1 MKEFEQKMNEIN
13 EKINAIDMKLEELD
27 ERKRQREESV
37 NIGMISVLDGMVHIE
52 LLMDKDLF
60 EEEDMEELKEVAN
73 KLQNILLKIQD
84 KMEGK

>member
-1 MKEFEQKMNEIN
+1 MKEFELKMNELNVKIN
-13 EKINAIDMKLEELD
+13 EIDMKLEELD

-52 LLMDKDLF
+52 LLIDKDLF
-60 EEEDMEELKEVAN
+60 EEEDTKELKEVAN

-84 KMEGK
+84 KMEDK

>member
-60 EEEDMEELKEVAN
+60 EEEDMEELKDVAN

>member
-60 EEEDMEELKEVAN
+60 EEENMEELKEVAN

>member
-1 MKEFEQKMNEIN
+1 MKEFEQKMNELN

-27 ERKRQREESV
+27 ERKRKREESV

-60 EEEDMEELKEVAN
+60 EEEDMKELKDVAN
-73 KLQNILLKIQD
+73 KLQNMLLKIQD
-84 KMEGK
+84 KMEDK

>member
-1 MKEFEQKMNEIN
+1 MKEFEQKMNELN

>member
-60 EEEDMEELKEVAN
+60 EEEDMEGLKDIAN
-73 KLQNILLKIQD
+73 KLQNMLLKIQD

>member
-1 MKEFEQKMNEIN
+1 MKEFEQKMNELN

-60 EEEDMEELKEVAN
+60 EEEDIEELKEVAN

>member
-1 MKEFEQKMNEIN
+1 MKEFEQKMNELN

-60 EEEDMEELKEVAN
+60 EEEDMEELKDVAN